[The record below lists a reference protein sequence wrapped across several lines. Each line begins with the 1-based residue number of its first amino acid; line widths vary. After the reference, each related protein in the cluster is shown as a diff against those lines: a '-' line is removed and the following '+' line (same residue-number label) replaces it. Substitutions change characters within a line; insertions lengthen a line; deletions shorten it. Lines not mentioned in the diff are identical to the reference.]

1 MKHLFILITI
11 LFTFVACS
19 SSDHVD
25 VPDSN
30 LADAIRKE
38 LHIPPAA
45 PISIKKLHELKRL
58 NAPKENIKDLTGL
71 ENTIN
76 LLYLTLSEN
85 QISDISPL
93 TGLTQLISL
102 DLRDNQISDI
112 TPLSHQTNLLELNLS
127 QNRIVDIIP
136 LSQLEELHL
145 LNLDENRISDI
156 SELSSLRR
164 LPYLN
169 LKHNEIRDI
178 SALTHLGNLKG
189 LQLEHNQINDIS
201 PLYWSSE
208 LVDLK
213 LAHNRILD
221 ISPLEKL
228 KKIEVLHLKENPI
241 EDRSPILT
249 LFANNPDL
257 IVDIPTSDMISQDLT
272 RLGLPPEAIQRIG
285 KGVIKVMRF
294 SPDGSKLAVGSS
306 IGASVYDVDTGRE
319 SQMQVRRAK
328 EITAVAFSTD
338 GKTLATSGYNTPIEM
353 WDVETGK
360 RISIFKRSSDASGVM
375 QTSRVSNHPGS
386 WLAFSEDDTTLIGLR
401 TDRFA
406 GLLTLWDVHS
416 ENLIYK
422 GFLALWDDYSEVLI
436 YNHYSYESGGVAALS
451 DKQDTITIGRSDGK
465 ISIWDLKIKDRTPS
479 LNRAKLLNGHHRFY
493 LRESISNMF
502 KNKKVKKKKD
512 QSIRGIA
519 ISPDSKTLI
528 TAGTDNSVRILD
540 LTKGT
545 DHVIYEDIKYWISS
559 MDFSSDGNTVAIE
572 MGTTI
577 RLWDITTNT
586 ERATL
591 EGHTSGIDAV
601 VFSPDGKTVASGSN
615 DGTIRFWNVKT
626 GKALSTIE
634 AGYSYSYTYT
644 YSGER
649 IEFSTD
655 DTTIVSF
662 SSSDN
667 YKGWDV
673 KTGIEKSYESIRNVE
688 TKPAAFIPN
697 GVDKIHPSLEHII
710 GTAEVQLFS
719 PDTSLYLTA
728 GHRNSQIG
736 IWDFFNTGEELL
748 TLSFGHTA
756 TVTTLAFSHD
766 GKTLASAGKDGTILL
781 WDLEKIA
788 AKAKPRDR

>member
-30 LADAIRKE
+30 LADAIREE
-38 LHIPPAA
+38 LHIPADA

-71 ENTIN
+71 ENAIN

-102 DLRDNQISDI
+102 DLKNNQISDI
-112 TPLSHQTNLLELNLS
+112 IPLSQQTNLIELNLS
-127 QNRIVDIIP
+127 QNRIVDIMP

-145 LNLDENRISDI
+145 LSLDENRISDI
-156 SELSSLRR
+156 SELSSLSQ

-178 SALTHLGNLKG
+178 SAITHLGNLKG

-208 LVDLK
+208 LVDLR

-257 IVDIPTSDMISQDLT
+257 IVDIPTSDLISQDLS
-272 RLGLPPEAIQRIG
+272 RLGLPPEAIRRIG

-306 IGASVYDVDTGRE
+306 IGASVYDVDTGSE

-360 RISIFKRSSDASGVM
+360 RISIFKRSSDASGM
-375 QTSRVSNHPGS
+375 IQTSRVSNHPGS
-386 WLAFSEDDTTLIGLR
+386 GLAFSEDNTTLIGLR
-401 TDRFA
+401 TDRFS
-406 GLLTLWDVHS
+406 GVFTVLTLWDVPS
-416 ENLIYK
+416 ESLIY
-422 GFLALWDDYSEVLI
+422 
-436 YNHYSYESGGVAALS
+436 HYSIISAGVAALS
-451 DKQDTITIGRSDGK
+451 DKQNTIAIGRSDGK

-493 LRESISNMF
+493 LGESISNMF
-502 KNKKVKKKKD
+502 KKKIFRKNMD
-512 QSIRGIA
+512 QSIRAIA
-519 ISPDSKTLI
+519 LSPDSKTLI
-528 TAGTDNSVRILD
+528 TAGTDNSIRIFD

-545 DHVIYEDIKYWISS
+545 DHVIYEDIKYWISL
-559 MDFSSDGNTVAIE
+559 MDFSRDGNTVAIA
-572 MGTTI
+572 MGSTI
-577 RLWDITTNT
+577 RLWDISKNT
-586 ERATL
+586 ERVTL
-591 EGHTSGIDAV
+591 EGHTRGIGAV
-601 VFSPDGKTVASGSN
+601 VFSPDGQTVASGSN

-626 GKALSTIE
+626 GKALSTID

-649 IEFSTD
+649 VEFSTD
-655 DTTIVSF
+655 DTIIVSF
-662 SSSDN
+662 SASDN

-673 KTGIEKSYESIRNVE
+673 NTGIEKSYESIRNVE
-688 TKPAAFIPN
+688 TKPAAFVHN
-697 GVDKIHPSLEHII
+697 GVDIIHPSLKHII

-719 PDTSLYLTA
+719 PDTRLYLTA
-728 GHRNSQIG
+728 GRRNSQIG

-748 TLSFGHTA
+748 TLPFGHTA
-756 TVTTLAFSHD
+756 TITTLAFSHD
-766 GKTLASAGKDGTILL
+766 GKTFASAGKDGTILL
-781 WDLEKIA
+781 WDWDKIA
-788 AKAKPRDR
+788 AKAKPLDR